1 MDFKYKYLYKTWT
14 GLKIATDIEEVNT
27 KDYNI
32 ILLKKQFREIE
43 RQLEYL
49 DELRE
54 DVKKYLLELDTE
66 KKKNKILKQET
77 ESLKDENIK
86 LKKELSSKELTSI
99 KVLDEYILEE
109 KNDKIADLKRQLNN
123 LSSIINSKN
132 RKVVKLENKVAKVEK
147 KVIKLESK
155 SSKKVESEIEEN
167 KIIATHK
174 SLVIN
179 RKLDIKT
186 YKVQKNYVLD
196 IPLSMQF
203 EEIERYVKDIE
214 KSKIEN
220 EEELSKYI
228 NEKGYNIWKVQT
240 KNNAWELIL
249 LKKELK
255 KDDKTD
261 IEFSSQSAI
270 LKGLMLEKTYVIKKH
285 YILPIAIESTLQEV
299 EMYVDN
305 AETTNIE
312 LAEQKKIYN
321 NEDWKIQTKNNK
333 WEVIFRAKL

>member
-49 DELRE
+49 NELRE
-54 DVKKYLLELDTE
+54 DVKNYLLELDTE

-77 ESLKDENIK
+77 ESLKAENIK

-109 KNDKIADLKRQLNN
+109 KNDEIADLKRQLNN

-261 IEFSSQSAI
+261 IEFSSQSAVI
-270 LKGLMLEKTYVIKKH
+270 KGLTLEKTYVIKKH
-285 YILPIAIESTLQEV
+285 YILPIAIESTLQDV
-299 EMYVDN
+299 ETYVEN
-305 AETTNIE
+305 AETTNSE
-312 LAEQKKIYN
+312 LTQQKRIYN
-321 NEDWKIQTKNNK
+321 NEAWKIQTKNNK